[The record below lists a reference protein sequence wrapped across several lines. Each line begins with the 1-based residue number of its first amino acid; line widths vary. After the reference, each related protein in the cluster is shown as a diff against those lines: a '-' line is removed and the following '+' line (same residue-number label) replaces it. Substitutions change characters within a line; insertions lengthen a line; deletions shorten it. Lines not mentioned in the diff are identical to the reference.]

1 VTGTWNAWKGC
12 VQRIALFLLCL
23 AAWLAP
29 LPAAILE
36 RLSLDE
42 LTRQS
47 TAIVRAKAVGSYAE
61 FHGSMIYT
69 QWKLEVADR
78 WKGPDR
84 STLEVLIPGGRTRVL
99 HQDVAGAPKLLTGN
113 EYLLFLWTSKS
124 GATYITGLSQGL
136 FELEKS
142 ANNEWIVSRPAN
154 GEPML
159 EHSTWTLVKDES
171 IQMRYSDIT
180 SHISA
185 ILAQGGGR

>member
-1 VTGTWNAWKGC
+1 MRNAC
-12 VQRIALFLLCL
+12 ESRVQRIALFLLCL

-42 LTRQS
+42 LTHQS
-47 TAIVRAKAVGSYAE
+47 TAIVRARVVGSDAE
-61 FHGSMIYT
+61 FRGSMIYT
-69 QWKLEVADR
+69 HWKLQVIDR
-78 WKGPDR
+78 WKGTER
-84 STLEVLIPGGRTRVL
+84 STIEVLIPGGTTRVL
-99 HQDVAGAPKLLTGN
+99 HQDVAGAPKLLTGK

-136 FELEKS
+136 FDLGKN
-142 ANNEWIVSRPAN
+142 ATGEWVVSRSAS

-159 EHSTWTLVKDES
+159 DHATWTLVKDES
-171 IQMRYSDIT
+171 VHMRYSDFT
-180 SHISA
+180 SRISV

>member
-1 VTGTWNAWKGC
+1 MRNAWKGP

-23 AAWLAP
+23 AAGFTP

-36 RLSLDE
+36 RLSFEE
-42 LTRQS
+42 LTQQS
-47 TAIVRAKAVGSYAE
+47 TAIVRAKVVGSYAE

-69 QWKLEVADR
+69 HWKVQVVDK

-84 STLEVLIPGGRTRVL
+84 STFEVLIPGGRTRVL
-99 HQDVAGAPKLLTGN
+99 HQDVAGAPNLLTGK
-113 EYLLFLWTSKS
+113 EYLLFLWTSRS

-136 FELEKS
+136 FELGKDPR
-142 ANNEWIVSRPAN
+142 NEWVVSRAAS

-159 EHSTWTLVKDES
+159 DHATWTLVKDEG

-180 SHISA
+180 SRIA
-185 ILAQGGGR
+185 ATLARGGSH